1 MSNVVLYANY
11 LYDFIFSQNLIPQI
25 FLLYTLY
32 LIFKSKNIF
41 YSLLYTFIQLIF
53 FGIFIAY
60 YQMEFYTGFLWVAE
74 FSIFLVFLI
83 LLIYLNTDGY
93 IKLNYLLMNIK
104 LYYYILLFTLF
115 FIIIKLQNV
124 QLFND
129 FLFDFNSLWDDYYEA
144 LNNTLVNDFNGLFNS
159 YYVINSFEFVI
170 FGLLLLFG
178 TFLCVSL
185 YKTIFINKIIPY
197 SSFFS
202 IFNFFNLKIN
212 YNFMRQQNLHTQ
224 TNTPA
229 SNRVIKKK

>member
-1 MSNVVLYANY
+1 MFNITLYISY
-11 LYDFIFSQNLIPQI
+11 FYDFIFSQNIIPQVCLI
-25 FLLYTLY
+25 YILY

-41 YSLLYTFIQLIF
+41 YSLLYVFLLLIF

-74 FSIFLVFLI
+74 FSVVLVFLI

-93 IKLNYLLMNIK
+93 IKYNYLLNNLKLYYFITLFAIFFLMIK
-104 LYYYILLFTLF
+104 LYNLNLSS
-115 FIIIKLQNV
+115 N
-124 QLFND
+124 

-159 YYVINSFEFVI
+159 YYVINSFEFVV

-178 TFLCVSL
+178 TFICVAL
-185 YKTIFINKIIPY
+185 YKTIFVSKIIPY

-202 IFNFFNLKIN
+202 LFNFFNLKIN
-212 YNFMRQQNLHTQ
+212 YNFLRQQNLHTQ
-224 TNTPA
+224 TNSPA
-229 SNRVIKKK
+229 TNRIIRKK